1 MKLQATDAPERQVLP
16 SGAYPA
22 ICYGYIEL
30 GTIPTNFGAKSTL
43 QFLFETPK
51 NTAIFD
57 GPLPEPYRLILECS
71 ATLAEGSNLRK
82 HAEGWLGRKFTFNEE
97 IDPAGMLNTH
107 CTLLVEQYTT
117 SSGKE
122 ANRITSVSVYNGEPM
137 QAEHKLIQ
145 FEIGAW
151 TREQLAALP
160 EFVRRKVETSTE
172 FKDSL
177 GLLDAAPTIQ

>member
-30 GTIPTNFGAKSTL
+30 GTIPGNFGPKSTL

-82 HAEGWLGRKFTFNEE
+82 YVEGWIGRKLEKDEE
-97 IDPAGMLNTH
+97 NDPAKLLNTH

-117 SSGKE
+117 KDGKE
-122 ANRITSVSVYNGEPM
+122 ANRINSVSLYNGEPM

-160 EFVRRKVETSTE
+160 EFVRRKVESSIE
-172 FKDSL
+172 YKDSL
-177 GLLDAAPTIQ
+177 GLLDAAPSIQ